1 MRETAPSVDVGT
13 IVVARDPAFREALLT
28 EGVACLLAGDME
40 TGKALLRDDFEAVD
54 RLRGARPAHR
64 QAAQEPPAHVRPR
77 RQPPGPQPLR
87 DHRLPATARGPAPR
101 GAGRAGDGGG
111 AAAVPLMRA
120 GGSSCRMS
128 IGKREP
134 LASERAANNAQAM
147 KHADEMKVERVSPA
161 ADDSRQSL

>member
-1 MRETAPSVDVGT
+1 
-13 IVVARDPAFREALLT
+13 
-28 EGVACLLAGDME
+28 
-40 TGKALLRDDFEAVD
+40 
-54 RLRGARPAHR
+54 
-64 QAAQEPPAHVRPR
+64 
-77 RQPPGPQPLR
+77 
-87 DHRLPATARGPAPR
+87 
-101 GAGRAGDGGG
+101 
-111 AAAVPLMRA
+111 MRA